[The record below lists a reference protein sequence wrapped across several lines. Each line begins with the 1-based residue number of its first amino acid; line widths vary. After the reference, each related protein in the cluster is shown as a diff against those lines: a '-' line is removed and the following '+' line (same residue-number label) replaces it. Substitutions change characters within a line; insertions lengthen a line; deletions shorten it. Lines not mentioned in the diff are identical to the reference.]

1 MHSEIRLV
9 QAGAGMD
16 MAARGYD
23 DCTQAERD
31 AVLAAHPRG
40 YGFAHDV
47 IDTFYEGLC
56 ARPDTTFGTFDD
68 DFLAF
73 KDPAFQRH
81 DPVELALGG
90 LTRAGTVCN

>member
-1 MHSEIRLV
+1 MHPEVRLV

-23 DCTQAERD
+23 DFTPAERD

-40 YGFAHDV
+40 HGFAHDV
-47 IDTFYEGLC
+47 IDTFYEGLR
-56 ARPDTTFGTFDD
+56 ARPDTTFGTFND

-73 KDPAFQRH
+73 NDPAFQRGNMCTILLNSRW
-81 DPVELALGG
+81 E
-90 LTRAGTVCN
+90 C